1 MDPDMIN
8 CVILCIHLDAKKV
21 HSYSHAIYRR
31 TSIRARFGSK
41 KTKLRYQSKADNA
54 KLGSKLEKFGPV
66 RALPKS
72 ASFSRASLRFSLI
85 SCRLSIRSETNELHN
100 WKIFFCRKP
109 RMSVLQK
116 RSFYSRKFG
125 FCS

>member
-100 WKIFFCRKP
+100 WKIFFLP
-109 RMSVLQK
+109 QASNV
-116 RSFYSRKFG
+116 SFAKKDLFTRENLAS
-125 FCS
+125 S